1 MVKNLCTRKRVKKPN
16 KCKKVRGCKVAS
28 GSKRS
33 FCRKAKN
40 KTRKPRKPRN
50 SNMSRLTRLRRYTQK
65 QYRRLKK
72 LRGGRKHRKTHRR
85 GGSSD
90 APLASS
96 PYSSMRTVPNPH
108 FAYTGKG
115 GSNEP
120 VQTFVGTPYGAALED
135 LPGVRGAHDGNYYNL
150 NTYDVQPEMNP
161 INERVTDQQYQLRGG
176 KKSRRT
182 RKKGRKGTKRGGG
195 FFGNNM
201 LQTIG
206 HDFSSAYSQLNGNPV
221 SANPIPYEDQVYYG
235 QRAEDNINYLK
246 VNITGE

>member
-28 GSKRS
+28 GPKRS

-40 KTRKPRKPRN
+40 KTRKTRKVRK
-50 SNMSRLTRLRRYTQK
+50 SRI
-65 QYRRLKK
+65 
-72 LRGGRKHRKTHRR
+72 LRGGKKHRKTHRR

-108 FAYTGKG
+108 FAYTGRG
-115 GSNEP
+115 GAGDP

-176 KKSRRT
+176 KKSRRM
-182 RKKGRKGTKRGGG
+182 RKKKNKGTKRVGGM
-195 FFGNNM
+195 FGNN
-201 LQTIG
+201 LFQTIG
-206 HDFSSAYSQLNGNPV
+206 HDFSSAYSQLNGNPAP
-221 SANPIPYEDQVYYG
+221 ANPLPFEDQIHYG

-246 VNITGE
+246 VKITGE